1 MARISALHRTR
12 KPSRN
17 YPQASRLS
25 SHELRDVGLA
35 KHEISMDDG
44 WQIDLL
50 FTAPQDF
57 N

>member
-1 MARISALHRTR
+1 MVRISALLRAN
-12 KPSRN
+12 KPYRN
-17 YPQASRLS
+17 YTQASRLS
-25 SHELRDVGLA
+25 SRKLRDVGLA
-35 KHEISMDDG
+35 RHEISMDDG